1 MKSSRLQ
8 SRYSWT
14 YRQHRLLE
22 DLVDQEVL
30 IALVVQDFLEFLVV
44 LVSLLVLGALEDH
57 SVLQGLEAQLDL
69 SLL

>member
-14 YRQHRLLE
+14 YRLYRLLE

-30 IALVVQDFLEFLVV
+30 IVLVVQDFLEFLVV